1 MNKVYVGNDAAY
13 QQLQNYL
20 KMECPGPLILLG
32 KKGTGKRLAAR
43 ELCRELLGCG
53 DDRLEMQPDFYLLD
67 KKGDSIKVE
76 DVAAILKKSELA
88 ALGKRKV
95 FLILGADRMNVQA
108 QNKLLKLLEDRNQ
121 TNTVI
126 LLCEEN
132 VLLPTIQ
139 SRCLVIRFTSLQ
151 PREMEDYLKEQGID
165 AEDLDLFG
173 FLCGNCP
180 YRVEEIKECFYPLRE
195 IHKQI
200 LSIRDRRELLS
211 ILHLV
216 REKDPEE
223 FCTAHNGYF
232 DAALSMLHFTFLRL
246 LEERCG
252 VLPKQARGTAP
263 SFSSQYSTQEALLIC
278 ASIGLHKTMYKNG
291 IYSKNDFFDLARVMV

>member
-1 MNKVYVGNDAAY
+1 MNKVFVGNDAAY

-20 KMECPGPLILLG
+20 NMERPGPLILSG

-43 ELCRELLGCG
+43 ELCRELLGCE

-67 KKGDSIKVE
+67 KDGDSIKVD
-76 DVAAILKKSELA
+76 DVAAILKKSEIA
-88 ALGKRKV
+88 ALGNRKV
-95 FLILGADRMNVQA
+95 FLILGADRMNEQA
-108 QNKLLKLLEDRNQ
+108 QNKLLKLLEDRNR

-126 LLCEEN
+126 MLCEEN

-139 SRCLVIRFTSLQ
+139 SRCLSIRFTSL
-151 PREMEDYLKEQGID
+151 PPDEMKDYLKGQGIGE
-165 AEDLDLFG
+165 EDLDLFG
-173 FLCGNCP
+173 FLCNNCP
-180 YRVEEIKECFYPLRE
+180 YRAGEVREYFCSLRDT
-195 IHKQI
+195 HRQI
-200 LSIRDRRELLS
+200 LSIRERRELLS

-223 FCTAHNGYF
+223 FCTVHNGHF

-252 VLPKQARGTAP
+252 ILPKQARGTVP
-263 SFSSQYSTQEALLIC
+263 SFSGQYSTQEALLIC